1 MGGLAHNTYKYDI
14 EKGNTGMKHKISLEK
29 IENIILKSKEKS
41 ILEKFAAGVDSYKIL
56 CDYIGERL
64 EAGEF
69 EPIINSGLNGKRPPL
84 YNTYWQIEEEKYN
97 GEFDDELNFKL
108 SPRLNMEY
116 YKKHIEQY
124 RKDRAAI
131 LKLSDFYK
139 KENERQRL
147 EKPESVNE
155 RSFEIWGDEKF
166 IKGGNENKGKNKNEG
181 RGSGKRILK
190 NLEIELSDLNVY
202 ETPEPFVSY
211 IYERTAPQNVLII
224 ENKDTFYTIRK
235 YMQET
240 GKNEILGKR
249 FGTVIFGSG
258 KKVVSSFSDFE
269 YTAEKYLADSK
280 NRFFYFGDMDYEG
293 IGIYKNLVE
302 IFKEKRKGHIF
313 KEETKLEPFREA
325 YIIMYEKAEKNG
337 FDKLPVTKEKQ
348 NRNIGHIFADFFGDE
363 MWERF
368 EKLLLT
374 EKYIPQEIINVWDM
388 DV

>member
-1 MGGLAHNTYKYDI
+1 
-14 EKGNTGMKHKISLEK
+14 MKHKISLEQ
-29 IENIILKSKEKS
+29 IENLVLKSKEKS
-41 ILEKFAAGVDSYKIL
+41 ILEKFASGIDPYKIL
-56 CDYIGERL
+56 CDYIGERIKS
-64 EAGEF
+64 GEF
-69 EPIINSGLNGKRPPL
+69 SHIKNSGLNGKRPPL
-84 YNTYWQIEEEKYN
+84 YNAYWHIEEEKYN
-97 GEFDDELNFKL
+97 GEFDDEINFKL
-108 SPRLNMEY
+108 SPKLNMEY

-139 KENERQRL
+139 NESERQKL
-147 EKPESVNE
+147 KKAESVNE

-166 IKGGNENKGKNKNEG
+166 IRGGNENRGKNKNKGNDKNEG
-181 RGSGKRILK
+181 RGQGKRILK
-190 NLEIELSDLNVY
+190 NLGIELSDLNVY

-211 IYERTAPQNVLII
+211 IYDRTAPQNVLII
-224 ENKDTFYTIRK
+224 ENKDTFYTVRK

-240 GKNEILGKR
+240 GNNEILGKQ

-258 KKVVSSFSDFE
+258 KKVVSSFRDFE
-269 YTAEKYLADSK
+269 FTAEKYLADSK

-293 IGIYKNLVE
+293 IGIYENLAEV
-302 IFKEKRKGHIF
+302 FKEKRKEHIF
-313 KEETKLEPFREA
+313 KEETKLEPFKGA
-325 YIIMYEKAEKNG
+325 YVMMYEKAEIIG

-348 NRNIGHIFADFFGDE
+348 NRNIGHIFTDFFGDG
-363 MWERF
+363 MWEKF

>member
-84 YNTYWQIEEEKYN
+84 YNTYWQIEGEKYN

-108 SPRLNMEY
+108 SPKLNMEY

-166 IKGGNENKGKNKNEG
+166 IKGGNESKGKNKNEG
-181 RGSGKRILK
+181 RGSGRRILK
-190 NLEIELSDLNVY
+190 NLGIELSDLNVY

-258 KKVVSSFSDFE
+258 KKVISSFSDFE

-293 IGIYKNLVE
+293 IGIYENLVE
-302 IFKEKRKGHIF
+302 IFKEKRKEHIF

-325 YIIMYEKAEKNG
+325 YVMMYQKAEKNG

-348 NRNIGHIFADFFGDE
+348 NRNIGHIFADFFGNE
-363 MWERF
+363 MWEKF

-388 DV
+388 DA